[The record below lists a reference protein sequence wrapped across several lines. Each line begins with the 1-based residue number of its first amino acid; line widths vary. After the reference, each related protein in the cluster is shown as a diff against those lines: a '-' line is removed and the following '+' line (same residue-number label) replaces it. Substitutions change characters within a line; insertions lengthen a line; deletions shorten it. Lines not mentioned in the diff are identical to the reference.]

1 MTMARIVGAEQA
13 IRCRCPLVPAILHW
27 ATQKTRLRL
36 SRRALDVLTRE
47 LELRRSLAPILKLK
61 DIKPRSKVE
70 RDVFKHVRVGLK
82 YMDNLE
88 TQSFLLAD
96 EVGVGKTPLPILH
109 APQHTSGP
117 HLVITTNSAKFQ
129 WERAIRRW
137 APQNHSH
144 VTQGTVIEQSKTIR
158 RAANYRWIIV
168 HWESLVHCRDVLTS
182 IKWGSIT
189 ADEVQFA
196 ANRKTQRTETLHDL
210 EAEWKYALTAHP
222 YSKSPE
228 QLFAILKFLR
238 PDVYT
243 SFWRYFWMHV
253 RATPKPFGGYDV
265 QGASRPGLLRWE
277 LQPLMLRRTRQQVRS
292 SLPAISRV
300 PRYVTLSKTARR
312 EYDKLRKQFFV
323 ELEGRSTA
331 LPIPS
336 VLARTTRLRQYLVDP
351 GLLGSSV
358 PSAKYPE
365 VARLLREFEYPTV
378 IFTSFLQAAE
388 RLKKYLKPLK
398 FNAMVLGGTT
408 KKSSEREA
416 MKRAFLRGRL
426 DALIVVTQLGST
438 ALNLGKYGLVM
449 HLDLPWTPKDLEQS
463 EGRVDRPNEDTGESV
478 PTTAY
483 RIITED
489 SYEQRMEAKLE
500 NRNWDF
506 KKVFS
511 PRELKELF
519 E

>member
-1 MTMARIVGAEQA
+1 MN
-13 IRCRCPLVPAILHW
+13 PAIIKW
-27 ATQKTRLRL
+27 AVDRTRIRVSDLAHEEL
-36 SRRALDVLTRE
+36 KKARAQR
-47 LELRRSLAPILKLK
+47 AWINPILEMK
-61 DIKPRSKVE
+61 DVKPTSKFE
-70 RDVFKHVRVGLK
+70 RDVFKHVRVGLLYLK
-82 YMDNLE
+82 QLE
-88 TQSFLLAD
+88 TTGFLLAD
-96 EVGVGKTPLPILH
+96 EVGVGKTPLPIID
-109 APQHTSGP
+109 APRRVEGP
-117 HLVITTNSAKFQ
+117 HLVITTNSAKYQ
-129 WERAIRRW
+129 WQRAIQRW
-137 APQNHSH
+137 SSRGATY
-144 VTQGTVIEQSKTIR
+144 VAQGTIDEQAQIIKSGAFTK
-158 RAANYRWIIV
+158 AWVIV
-168 HWESLVHCRDVLTS
+168 HWESLVHCRDALVKTS
-182 IKWGSIT
+182 WGSVT

-196 ANRKTQRTETLHDL
+196 ANRKAQRTETLHDL
-210 EAEWKYALTAHP
+210 EAQWRYALTAHP

-238 PDVYT
+238 PDLYT

-253 RATPKPFGGYDV
+253 QAEPKPFGGYDV
-265 QGASRPGLLRWE
+265 LGASRPKLLRWE
-277 LQPLMLRRTRQQVRS
+277 LQPIMLRRTRQQVRS

-300 PRYVTLSKTARR
+300 PRYVTLTTKARR

-323 ELEGRSTA
+323 ELAGRSTA

-358 PSAKYPE
+358 KSAKYPE
-365 VARLLREFEYPTV
+365 VEALLKEFESPTV
-378 IFTSFLQAAE
+378 IFTSFLQAAL
-388 RLKKYLKPLK
+388 RLKKYLTKHK
-398 FNAMVLGGTT
+398 TMVLGGNV

-416 MKRAFLRGRL
+416 IKRTFLRGRL
-426 DALIVVTQLGST
+426 DALIVVTQMGGT

-463 EGRVDRPNEDTGESV
+463 EGRVDRPDEDTGESV

-489 SYEQRMEAKLE
+489 SYEQRIEAKLE

-506 KKVFS
+506 KTVFS
-511 PRELKELF
+511 PKEIRELF